1 MSDNLEQV
9 PFEEAYDELENTVQR
24 LEAGELNLE
33 EAITL
38 YERGMR
44 LAQRC
49 GDLLDAAELQVQELT
64 LASDQQQMGMFL
76 DDQQ

>member
-9 PFEEAYDELENTVQR
+9 SFEEAYDELETTVQR

-49 GDLLDAAELQVQELT
+49 SDLLDAAELQVQELT
-64 LASDQQQMGMFL
+64 LDSDQQQMGMFL
-76 DDQQ
+76 DDPE

>member
-1 MSDNLEQV
+1 MSDNLKQV
-9 PFEEAYDELENTVQR
+9 SFEEAYDELESTVQR

-38 YERGMR
+38 YERGML

-49 GDLLDAAELQVQELT
+49 SDLLDTAQLQVQELT
-64 LASDQQQMGMFL
+64 LTSDQQQMGMFL
-76 DDQQ
+76 DDQE